1 MIPIRDQLS
10 IPEHELTFTTSRSPG
25 PGGQNVNKVE
35 SRVTLRFDLEGSE
48 VLDDEQKERIRERL
62 KGRIGKDGSL
72 RVSAHKHRTQGAN
85 RELVRERFAE
95 LLRLALEEEAERKAT
110 RIPRRAKR
118 RRLEEKKRNSQR
130 KQERGKRFF
139 PNDH

>member
-1 MIPIRDQLS
+1 MIPIRNQLS

-35 SRVTLRFDLEGSE
+35 TRVTLRFDLEGSD

-62 KGRIGKDGSL
+62 KGRIGKDGRL
-72 RVSAHKHRTQGAN
+72 RVSAHAHRTQGAN

-95 LLRLALEEEAERKAT
+95 LLRMALEEEAERKPT
-110 RIPRRAKR
+110 RVPRGAKR
-118 RRLEEKKRNSQR
+118 RRLEKKKRISER
-130 KQERGKRFF
+130 KRSRGKRYF
-139 PNDH
+139 PDDS